1 MHTLIAAA
9 LDRSRTTILILLFLL
24 CGGLVAYIAMPK
36 ESNPDVA
43 IPIIYVSV
51 TLEGISPEDGERL
64 LVRPLE
70 QELRSLEGVK
80 EMRSVSNEGHAS
92 VTLEFDAGFDAK
104 VALADVREKVD
115 TARSKLPE
123 EADEPTV
130 TEVNVALFPVLS
142 VGLSGPIAETE
153 LVYIARRLKENVE
166 GIAEVLSV
174 TIGGDREDLL
184 EIVVDPQVLDS
195 YGIDYNELFNLV
207 SRNNRLV
214 AAGSLDT
221 GAGRMSMKVP
231 GVIENLEDVMS
242 MPIKVVGDS
251 VVTFA
256 DVAAIRRTFKDPTGF
271 ARINGQPA
279 IVLEVAKRSGANI
292 IETIDQVKALME
304 QAKPLLPPG
313 VEVSYIMDQSQEV
326 QNMLNDLLNNVLT
339 AIVLV
344 LILVVASM
352 GMRSALLV
360 GLTIPGAFLS
370 GILLIWLLGF
380 TLNIVVLFSLILV
393 AGMLVDSA
401 IVVSELADRYLQQGQ
416 TPRQAWANA
425 ATRMAWPV
433 IASTA
438 TTLVVFLPLLFW
450 PGVVGQFMK
459 YLPATVIL
467 CLLASLA
474 MALVFLP
481 VLGAVTGGQARP
493 QAAAPNATG
502 NAYRSVLIT
511 LLKRPGLTLLGML
524 ALIALIY
531 VGYGRFNHGVE
542 FFPDVEP
549 ESAQI
554 WLRARGDLS
563 VQEKDALLQQ
573 VEKQVIGMPE
583 VKALYARSLAQPDG
597 QLGADVIGTLQFQFV
612 DWHQRR
618 PAKDILAEMSQ
629 RTAGIPG
636 VVLEFRKQEQ
646 GPTDGKPVKLQISS
660 LDPALGEQWVER
672 VRSEMHNLG
681 GFIDIEDDRALPG
694 IEWRITVDREAAARF
709 GADVLSVGNAVQ
721 MITNGLKLATYRP
734 EDATDE
740 VDIRVRLPGNWRSLD
755 QLGRL
760 TLNTPAGQ
768 VPLSN
773 FVDLQPAPKV
783 GTLRRVD
790 GDRTIT
796 LQADLAEGARLD
808 ERLRALREALGDVPA
823 EVKVKFAGE
832 DADQR
837 EAATFLMTAFVVA
850 IFLMAIILVTQ
861 FNSLYQAAL
870 VLSAIV
876 LSTAGVLMG
885 LLINGQSFGIVMV
898 GMGLI
903 ALAGIVVNNNIILID
918 TYNQLRSQGLQPREA
933 ALETGCLRLRPV
945 LLTAVTTI
953 LGLMPMVLSINV
965 DLVTPSLGFG
975 APSTQWWTQL
985 SSAIAGGLA
994 FATVLTL
1001 LLTPCLLVLGAR
1013 FERRPPPLETYDSD
1027 LLDLPEHLIAP
1038 RPTREQLQRTD

>member
-1 MHTLIAAA
+1 MHSLIAAA
-9 LDRSRTTILILLFLL
+9 LDRSRTSLLLLAFLIL
-24 CGGLVAYIAMPK
+24 GGLGAYLVIPK
-36 ESNPDVA
+36 EANPDVS

-51 TLEGISPEDGERL
+51 SLEGISPEDAERL

-80 EMRSVSNEGHAS
+80 EMRSKASEGHAS
-92 VTLEFDAGFDAK
+92 VTLEFDAGFNAK
-104 VALADVREKVD
+104 TALADVREKVD
-115 TARSKLPE
+115 TARSKLPD
-123 EADEPTV
+123 EADEPSV
-130 TEVNVALFPVLS
+130 NEVNVALFPVLS
-142 VGLSGPIAETE
+142 VGLSGPIAEAE
-153 LVYIARRLKENVE
+153 LVYIARRLKDNIES
-166 GIAEVLSV
+166 IPEVLSV
-174 TIGGDREDLL
+174 SIGGDREDLL

-195 YGIDYNELFNLV
+195 YGIDYNELFTLV

-231 GVIENLEDVMS
+231 GVIENLEDVLS
-242 MPIKVVGDS
+242 MPIKVVRGS
-251 VVTFA
+251 VVTFG
-256 DVAAIRRTFKDPTGF
+256 DVATIHRTFKDPTGF

-279 IVLEVAKRSGANI
+279 VVLEVSKRSGANI
-292 IETIDQVKALME
+292 INTIEQVKALMQ
-304 QAKPLLPPG
+304 QAQPLLPAG
-313 VEVSYIMDQSQEV
+313 LKVSYIMDQSQEV
-326 QNMLNDLLNNVLT
+326 KGMLSELLNNVMT

-352 GMRSALLV
+352 GLRSALLV
-360 GLTIPGAFLS
+360 GLTIPGAFLA
-370 GILLIWLLGF
+370 GILLIWMLGF

-393 AGMLVDSA
+393 AGMLVDGA
-401 IVVSELADRYLQQGQ
+401 IVVSELADRYLHQGQ
-416 TPRQAWANA
+416 SPRQAWANA

-481 VLGAVTGGQARP
+481 VLGAVTGGTAKPLPSHASR
-493 QAAAPNATG
+493 AG
-502 NAYRSVLIT
+502 SAYRRLLAR

-531 VGYGRFNHGVE
+531 TAYGRFNHGVE

-563 VQEKDALLQQ
+563 VQEKDALLRQ
-573 VEKQVIGMPE
+573 VENRLLGMGE

-612 DWHQRR
+612 EWHERR
-618 PAKDILAEMSQ
+618 PANRILEDMST
-629 RTAGIPG
+629 RTADIPG
-636 VVLEFRKQEQ
+636 IVLEFRKQEQ
-646 GPTDGKPVKLQISS
+646 GPSGGKPVKLQISA
-660 LDPALGEQWVER
+660 LDPAQAEQWVER
-672 VRSEMHNLG
+672 IRSEMNTLG
-681 GFIDIEDDRALPG
+681 GFKDIEDDRALPG
-694 IEWRITVDREAAARF
+694 IEWRIKVDREAAARF

-760 TLNTPAGQ
+760 TLSTSAGQ
-768 VPLSN
+768 VPLSH
-773 FVDLQPAPKV
+773 FVSLEPAPKV

-790 GDRTIT
+790 GERTIT
-796 LQADLAEGARLD
+796 LQADLVEGARLD
-808 ERLRALREALGDVPA
+808 ERLQALRGALKELPGDVQL
-823 EVKVKFAGE
+823 KFAGE

-837 EAATFLMTAFVVA
+837 EAAAFLMTAFGVA
-850 IFLMAIILVTQ
+850 IFLMFIILVTQ
-861 FNSLYQAAL
+861 FNSLYQAML

-885 LLINGQSFGIVMV
+885 LLVNGQSFGIVMV

-918 TYNQLRSQGLQPREA
+918 TYNQLRRQGLEPYQA
-933 ALETGCLRLRPV
+933 ALETGSLRLRPV
-945 LLTAVTTI
+945 LLTAVTTV
-953 LGLMPMVLSINV
+953 LGLMPMVLGINV
-965 DLVTPSLGFG
+965 DLLAPSLGIG

-985 SSAIAGGLA
+985 SSAIAGGLS

-1001 LLTPCLLVLGAR
+1001 LLTPCLLVLGSR
-1013 FERRPPPLETYDSD
+1013 FERRPPPLETFDDD
-1027 LLDLPEHLIAP
+1027 LLDLPEHLLASAS
-1038 RPTREQLQRTD
+1038 QQAGLQRVP